1 MQSGQIAMSFAG
13 KKVGAAQKRE
23 YGIPTST
30 PIFATSIDAN
40 CVGLVQRLR
49 APDHLQGEGSRSG
62 SILETL
68 PPVAFGPLFNW

>member
-1 MQSGQIAMSFAG
+1 MESGQIAMSFAG
-13 KKVGAAQKRE
+13 KVGAAQWRD

-30 PIFATSIDAN
+30 SIFATSIDDD

-49 APDHLQGEGSRSG
+49 APDRLQGEGDRSG

-68 PPVAFGPLFNW
+68 PLVAFGPLFNW